1 MHPVAI
7 IEAPS
12 ILGLKPSGV
21 ETLPDALL
29 ANGLCERL
37 RARRA
42 GRVEAP
48 PYSDLRDPETKLLN
62 ARAIATYALTL
73 ADAIAAVLARG
84 ETPLVLGGDC
94 SILLGSLVAVTRN
107 GRHGLLFMDGH
118 TDFYQPEANTNGE
131 VASSELAFATGRGP
145 RLLTSLEGREPLVRD
160 EDVVVFG
167 FRDAEQQAEYGSQA
181 LPAQVKG
188 IDLDSVRRLGVD
200 RAMREALDRLERPE
214 TRGFWIHFD
223 ADVLDDAIMPAVDY
237 RLTGGLAWDEAETA
251 LSHALASRA
260 AVGLEVTIFNPR
272 LDPSGTAARALVDM
286 LARAFPASAHDNGP
300 VTALAL

>member
-1 MHPVAI
+1 MHQVAI

-37 RARRA
+37 NARRA
-42 GRVEAP
+42 GRVQAP
-48 PYSDLRDPETKLLN
+48 AYSDVRDPETKMLN
-62 ARAIATYALTL
+62 ARAIASYALTL
-73 ADAIAAVLARG
+73 ADAITAVRSHG
-84 ETPLVLGGDC
+84 DMPLVLGGDC
-94 SILLGSLVAVTRN
+94 SILLGSLTAVTRN

-145 RLLTSLEGREPLVRD
+145 HLLTSFEGREPLVRD
-160 EDVVVFG
+160 DDVVVFG
-167 FRDAEQQAEYGSQA
+167 FRDAEQQAEYGSQP
-181 LPAQVKG
+181 LPAQVKA

-214 TRGFWIHFD
+214 IRGFWIHLD

-237 RLTGGLAWDEAETA
+237 RLAGGLAWDEAEAA
-251 LSHALASRA
+251 LSQALASRA
-260 AVGLEVTIFNPR
+260 VVGLEVTIFNPR
-272 LDPSGTAARALVDM
+272 LDPKGTAAGALVDM
-286 LARAFPASAHDNGP
+286 LVRAFAR
-300 VTALAL
+300 